1 MSRHVSPHGL
11 TVLLVESA
19 QDDREM
25 YAEYLRASGLRPV
38 EVGDTA
44 DAIRRAARADVIVTG
59 IRLAGPFDGIEL
71 VRRLRVNAATHL
83 KPIIVL
89 TACAWDGDRRAAE
102 RAGCDVYLTKPCLP
116 DDLLREVQ
124 RLAQSARAARPVD
137 SRQLPETQ
145 AHPVRADLSRRS
157 A

>member
-1 MSRHVSPHGL
+1 MVRHVSPHGL

-25 YAEYLRASGLRPV
+25 YAEYLRVSGLRPV

-59 IRLAGPFDGIEL
+59 IRVAGPFDGIEL
-71 VRRLRVNAATHL
+71 VRRLRMTPTTRL

-89 TACAWDGDRRAAE
+89 TACALDRDRRAAE
-102 RAGCDVYLTKPCLP
+102 GAGCDVYLTKPCLP
-116 DDLLREVQ
+116 DDLLREVE
-124 RLAQSARAARPVD
+124 RLAQSTRAARPVD
-137 SRQLPETQ
+137 SRQLAEIE
-145 AHPVRADLSRRS
+145 AHPLRAHLPKRS